1 MTQTKVPVIF
11 DLDGT
16 LVDPAGGI
24 TGGIS
29 AALREMDLPVPEQ
42 AVLNSMVGPKLSDSL
57 LHLANV
63 PSELVDET
71 IERYR
76 GHYKETGIG
85 QSKLYP
91 GIFDLLEFFAETGR
105 PVAVATQKPQ
115 SIARLVL
122 EHHGIADFFI
132 SIRGAA
138 DDESLKANTA
148 SGKVE
153 IVAAALKDLHSQP
166 AVMVGDRHQDVAGA
180 LANGLDCIGV
190 SWGFAPD
197 GELEEAGAVAVV
209 NTALELRSKIEELD
223 AVREAALSEVQN
235 DGSL

>member
-1 MTQTKVPVIF
+1 VTQTTVPVIF

-71 IERYR
+71 IGRYR
-76 GHYKETGIG
+76 RHYKETGIG

-115 SIARLVL
+115 AIARLVL
-122 EHHGIADFFI
+122 EHHKIADFFV

-138 DDESLKANTA
+138 DDESLGANTA
-148 SGKVE
+148 PGKVE
-153 IVAAALKDLHSQP
+153 IVGAALKDLHSQP
-166 AVMVGDRHQDVAGA
+166 AVMVGDRHQDVVGA

-190 SWGFAPD
+190 SWGFAPE

-209 NTALELRSKIEELD
+209 ATALELRTKIEELD
-223 AVREAALSEVQN
+223 AVRTAALSEVQN

>member
-1 MTQTKVPVIF
+1 VTQTKVPVIF

-24 TGGIS
+24 AGGIS

-42 AVLNSMVGPKLSDSL
+42 AILNSMVGPKLSDSL

-63 PSELVDET
+63 PTELVDQV
-71 IERYR
+71 IDRYR
-76 GHYKETGIG
+76 RHYKESGIA

-91 GIFDLLEFFAETGR
+91 GIYGLLQYFAESGR

-122 EHHGIADFFI
+122 EHHGIADFFV

-138 DDESLKANTA
+138 DDESLGANTA

-153 IVAAALKDLHSQP
+153 IVGAALADLHSQP

-180 LANGLDCIGV
+180 MANGLDCIGV
-190 SWGFAPD
+190 GWGFAPD
-197 GELEEAGAVAVV
+197 GELEQAGAVTVV
-209 NTALELRSKIEELD
+209 TTALELKSTIEELD
-223 AVREAALSEVQN
+223 AVRTAALSEVQN

>member
-42 AVLNSMVGPKLSDSL
+42 AILNSMVGPKLSDSL
-57 LHLANV
+57 LHLATV
-63 PSELVDET
+63 PTELVDQV
-71 IERYR
+71 IDRYR
-76 GHYKETGIG
+76 RHYKESGIA

-91 GIFDLLEFFAETGR
+91 GIYDLLQYFAESGR

-122 EHHGIADFFI
+122 EHHGIADFFV

-138 DDESLKANTA
+138 DDESLGANTA

-153 IVAAALKDLHSQP
+153 IVGAALADLHSQP

-180 LANGLDCIGV
+180 MANGLDCIGV
-190 SWGFAPD
+190 GWGFAPD
-197 GELEEAGAVAVV
+197 GELEQAGAVTVV
-209 NTALELRSKIEELD
+209 TTALELKSTIEELD
-223 AVREAALSEVQN
+223 AVRTAALSEVQN

>member
-1 MTQTKVPVIF
+1 MPVIF

-42 AVLNSMVGPKLSDSL
+42 AILNSMVGPKLSDSL

-63 PSELVDET
+63 PTDLVDQV
-71 IERYR
+71 IDRYR
-76 GHYKETGIG
+76 RHYKESGIA

-91 GIFDLLEFFAETGR
+91 GIYDLLQYFAESGR

-122 EHHGIADFFI
+122 EHHGIADFFV

-138 DDESLKANTA
+138 DDESLGANTA

-153 IVAAALKDLHSQP
+153 IVGAALADLHSQP

-180 LANGLDCIGV
+180 MANGLDCIGV
-190 SWGFAPD
+190 GWGFAPD
-197 GELEEAGAVAVV
+197 GELEQAGAVTVV
-209 NTALELRSKIEELD
+209 ATALELKSTIEELD
-223 AVREAALSEVQN
+223 AVRTAALSEVQN

>member
-1 MTQTKVPVIF
+1 MTQTTVPVIF

-57 LHLANV
+57 LHLAHV
-63 PSELVDET
+63 PEALVNET

-76 GHYKETGIG
+76 RHYRETGIG

-91 GIFDLLEFFAETGR
+91 GIYELLQYFAASGR
-105 PVAVATQKPQ
+105 AVAVATQKPQ

-122 EHHGIADFFI
+122 EHHHIADFFV

-138 DDESLKANTA
+138 DNESLEANTA
-148 SGKVE
+148 SGKIE
-153 IVAAALKDLHSQP
+153 IVGAALSDLNSQP

-180 LANGLDCIGV
+180 MANGLDCIGV

-209 NTALELRSKIEELD
+209 HTAVELRTKIEELD
-223 AVREAALSEVQN
+223 AVRATALSEVQN

>member
-1 MTQTKVPVIF
+1 MTQTTVPVIF

-63 PSELVDET
+63 PSEMVDET

-76 GHYKETGIG
+76 RHYKETGIG

-122 EHHGIADFFI
+122 EHHKIADFFV

-138 DDESLKANTA
+138 VDESLGANTA
-148 SGKVE
+148 PGKVE
-153 IVAAALKDLHSQP
+153 IVGAALKDLHSQP
-166 AVMVGDRHQDVAGA
+166 AVMVGDRHQDVVGA

-190 SWGFAPD
+190 SWGFAPE

-209 NTALELRSKIEELD
+209 ATALELRTKIEELD
-223 AVREAALSEVQN
+223 AVRTAALSEVQN

>member
-1 MTQTKVPVIF
+1 VTQTKVPVIF

-42 AVLNSMVGPKLSDSL
+42 AILNSMVGPKLSDSL

-63 PSELVDET
+63 PTELVDQV
-71 IERYR
+71 IDRYR
-76 GHYKETGIG
+76 RHYKESGIA

-91 GIFDLLEFFAETGR
+91 GIYGLLQYFAESGR

-122 EHHGIADFFI
+122 EHHGIADFFV

-138 DDESLKANTA
+138 DDESLGANTA

-153 IVAAALKDLHSQP
+153 IVGAALADLHSQP

-180 LANGLDCIGV
+180 MANGLDCIGV
-190 SWGFAPD
+190 GWGFAPD
-197 GELEEAGAVAVV
+197 GELEQAGAVTVAT
-209 NTALELRSKIEELD
+209 TALELKSTIEELD
-223 AVREAALSEVQN
+223 AVRTAALSEVQN

>member
-1 MTQTKVPVIF
+1 VTQTKVPVIF

-42 AVLNSMVGPKLSDSL
+42 ATLNSMVGPKLSDSL

-63 PSELVDET
+63 PTELVDQV
-71 IERYR
+71 IDRYR
-76 GHYKETGIG
+76 RHYKESGIA

-91 GIFDLLEFFAETGR
+91 GIYDLLQYFAESGR

-115 SIARLVL
+115 SIACLVL
-122 EHHGIADFFI
+122 EHHGIADFFV

-138 DDESLKANTA
+138 DDESLGANTA
-148 SGKVE
+148 SGKME
-153 IVAAALKDLHSQP
+153 IVGAALADLHSQP

-180 LANGLDCIGV
+180 MANGLDCIGV
-190 SWGFAPD
+190 GWGFAPD
-197 GELEEAGAVAVV
+197 GELEQAGAVTVV
-209 NTALELRSKIEELD
+209 TTALELKSTIEELD
-223 AVREAALSEVQN
+223 AVRTAALSEVQN

>member
-29 AALREMDLPVPEQ
+29 AALREMGLPVPEQ

-63 PSELVDET
+63 PPEMVDET

-76 GHYKETGIG
+76 RHYRESGIA
-85 QSKLYP
+85 QSTLYP
-91 GIFDLLEFFAETGR
+91 GIFDLLEFFTESGR
-105 PVAVATQKPQ
+105 AVAVATQKPQ
-115 SIARLVL
+115 GIARMVL
-122 EHHGIADFFI
+122 EHHGISDFFVAI
-132 SIRGAA
+132 CGAS
-138 DDESLKANTA
+138 DDESLGANTA
-148 SGKVE
+148 PGKVE
-153 IVAAALKDLHSQP
+153 IVGAALAQLHSQP

-180 LANGLDCIGV
+180 MANGLDCIGV
-190 SWGFAPD
+190 RWGFAPE

-209 NTALELRSKIEELD
+209 EDTAGLRSKIEELD
-223 AVREAALSEVQN
+223 AVRAAALSEVHN

>member
-1 MTQTKVPVIF
+1 VTQTKVPVIF

-42 AVLNSMVGPKLSDSL
+42 AILNSMVGPKLSDSL

-63 PSELVDET
+63 PTELVDQV
-71 IERYR
+71 IDRYR
-76 GHYKETGIG
+76 RHYKESGIA

-91 GIFDLLEFFAETGR
+91 GIYDLLQYFAESGR

-122 EHHGIADFFI
+122 EHHGIADFFV

-138 DDESLKANTA
+138 DDESLGANTA

-153 IVAAALKDLHSQP
+153 IVGAALADLHSQP

-180 LANGLDCIGV
+180 MANGLDCIGV
-190 SWGFAPD
+190 GWGFAPD
-197 GELEEAGAVAVV
+197 GELEQAGAVTVAT
-209 NTALELRSKIEELD
+209 TALELKSTIEELD
-223 AVREAALSEVQN
+223 AVRTAALSEVQN

>member
-1 MTQTKVPVIF
+1 MTQTTVPVIF

-42 AVLNSMVGPKLSDSL
+42 SVLNSMVGPKLSDSL

-76 GHYKETGIG
+76 CHYKETGIG
-85 QSKLYP
+85 QSTLYP
-91 GIFDLLEFFAETGR
+91 GIYELLEFFAESGR

-115 SIARLVL
+115 SIACLVL
-122 EHHGIADFFI
+122 EHHGIADFFV

-138 DDESLKANTA
+138 DDESLGANTA

-153 IVAAALKDLHSQP
+153 IVGAALADLHSQP

-180 LANGLDCIGV
+180 MANGLDCIGV
-190 SWGFAPD
+190 TWGFAPD

-209 NTALELRSKIEELD
+209 STTGELRTKIEELD
-223 AVREAALSEVQN
+223 AVRTAALSEVQN

>member
-1 MTQTKVPVIF
+1 MTQTTVPVIF

-29 AALREMDLPVPEQ
+29 AALREMNLPVPEQ

-63 PSELVDET
+63 PESLVNET
-71 IERYR
+71 IDRYR
-76 GHYKETGIG
+76 RHYKETGIG

-91 GIFDLLEFFAETGR
+91 GIFELLEYFAESGR

-122 EHHGIADFFI
+122 EHHKITDFFV

-138 DDESLKANTA
+138 DNESLEANTA
-148 SGKVE
+148 SGKVA
-153 IVAAALKDLHSQP
+153 IVGAALADLHSQP

-180 LANGLDCIGV
+180 MANGLDCIGV
-190 SWGFAPD
+190 AWGFAPD

-209 NTALELRSKIEELD
+209 QTAAELRTKIEELD
-223 AVREAALSEVQN
+223 AVRAAALSEVQN